1 MTVLEPAGV
10 ENFAQRLPGHRR
22 DPKGRPSNSPA
33 CRSSRAGENCRANL
47 ARLAMMSG
55 WPAITEPLLR
65 ERQGMS
71 DEEFFEFLAGLLE
84 AIGTRE
90 LEDAH
95 YERAVGYPW
104 ERPPGSC
111 LVTDEGVEDLANVD
125 ASRRKELVGKYVGE
139 SADRVPLLAYG
150 DGSPE
155 RLALKLAH
163 LPDGNREALILAGDL
178 EDFDVGVAAQPPV
191 FSSMPATLLPSPG
204 TVVRVAVLL
213 LTPIQFAA
221 LWWTELSYKLGAL
234 TGITLTTEFME
245 EPIKRVL
252 VFISRFGAFCVDG
265 APVAM
270 AAVAARKRSSTALT
284 QAEILDAA
292 ARMSIGEGSA
302 GPDLIKASFENPA
315 AFMADC
321 YPTFRAASVPF
332 ESEHWTEMP
341 TR

>member
-1 MTVLEPAGV
+1 MRE
-10 ENFAQRLPGHRR
+10 
-22 DPKGRPSNSPA
+22 
-33 CRSSRAGENCRANL
+33 
-47 ARLAMMSG
+47 
-55 WPAITEPLLR
+55 WPEITEPLLR

-71 DEEFFEFLAGLLE
+71 DEEFVDFLAGLLE

-90 LEDAH
+90 LDAEH
-95 YERAVGYPW
+95 YERAIGYPW
-104 ERPPGSC
+104 GRPPGSC
-111 LVTDEGVEDLANVD
+111 LVTDQGVKGLVD
-125 ASRRKELVGKYVGE
+125 MGAGRRGELVGEYVDE
-139 SADRVPLLAYG
+139 SADRIPLLAYG
-150 DGSPE
+150 ANGSPE

-302 GPDLIKASFENPA
+302 GPELIKGSFENPA

-321 YPTFRAASVPF
+321 YPTVRAASVPF